1 MAADKRQS
9 KLSRALARDLAGEGL
24 VRRNFREGEL
34 SVERDLKEQP
44 EKSFFTR
51 NRWLLVVGAVFFLAV
66 SLVRQGTFPVH
77 FSSLVSGLR
86 QSGSE
91 PGQHQAVTASPL
103 KAEHSVRT
111 ASTSHSEDTGEK
123 GMPKGECMMRKSA
136 YGNSAFSFDQE
147 LRFARA
153 CLGVTAG
160 MIYCWN
166 DAEGI
171 THFSTSG
178 FPDQE
183 NISMNWVKY

>member
-34 SVERDLKEQP
+34 SVERDLKERP
-44 EKSFFTR
+44 ERPFFTR
-51 NRWLLVVGAVFFLAV
+51 NRWLLVVGALFFLAAP
-66 SLVRQGTFPVH
+66 LVRQDVFPVN
-77 FSSLVSGLR
+77 FSSLISVLQQTGSKPEQR
-86 QSGSE
+86 Q
-91 PGQHQAVTASPL
+91 AATASPIQV
-103 KAEHSVRT
+103 EHSAST
-111 ASTSHSEDTGEK
+111 ASTSHGEDTGEW

-147 LRFARA
+147 LRFARS
-153 CLGVTAG
+153 CLGVTTG